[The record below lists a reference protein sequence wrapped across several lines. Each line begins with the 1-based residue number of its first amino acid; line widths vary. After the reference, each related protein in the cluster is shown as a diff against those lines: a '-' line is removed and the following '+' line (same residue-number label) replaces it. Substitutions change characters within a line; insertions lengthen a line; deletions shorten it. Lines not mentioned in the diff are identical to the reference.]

1 MSNLSPKMHY
11 AVNAYMDVCKKD
23 YLMWTARCAKIR
35 ADGPKAQGQDALS
48 DIEKRMVDEY
58 NDGITFKVGK
68 KYIKVMTERSVH
80 GFIVNTDND
89 ADFKLGDIL
98 KAASYNAPA
107 RNFARGNALRGIF
120 NNMQWTGA

>member
-11 AVNAYMDVCKKD
+11 AVNAYIKVCKKD
-23 YLMWTARCAKIR
+23 YADWTARCAK
-35 ADGPKAQGQDALS
+35 AQGDDAIS
-48 DIEKRMVDEY
+48 GIRKMMMAVY
-58 NDGITFKVGK
+58 NDNITFKTGS
-68 KYIKVMTERSVH
+68 KYIKIITNGSVH

>member
-1 MSNLSPKMHY
+1 MSNLSPKMHL
-11 AVNAYMDVCKKD
+11 AVNAYMKVCKHD
-23 YLMWTARCAKIR
+23 YLMWTARCAKGQ
-35 ADGPKAQGQDALS
+35 GPHKALS